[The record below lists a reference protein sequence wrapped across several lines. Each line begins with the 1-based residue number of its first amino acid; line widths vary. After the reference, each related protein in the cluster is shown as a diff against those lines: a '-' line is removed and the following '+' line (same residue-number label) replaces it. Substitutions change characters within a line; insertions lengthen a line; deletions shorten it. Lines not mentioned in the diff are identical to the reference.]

1 MKIAIFENIMTPGGH
16 EVDFDRIL
24 VEELRAL
31 GHEISFYVPEG
42 FQFGMDYHVP
52 VHRLKG
58 EVVTYTGLHGI
69 KKICA
74 AVRRECRRQNW
85 YKQLYQEAT
94 EGNIDAIIIPT
105 ASYRYLRA
113 LRKNILKN
121 SPVPIVLILHGIRPD
136 DAPTILREAEKLLPY
151 PNIKLV
157 ALTLTQNVF
166 GKRLK
171 NIYAIVP
178 PAYIP
183 RDIDGPPENTKKETL
198 TMGFFG
204 QYRREKKLEDF
215 LAVFMSRAYTRPV
228 KLIVQGATTRPEDA
242 ADFDRII
249 RKYEGRKNI
258 EFLHKGLIGAD
269 WQRMIAD
276 VDTMLMPYAAERYRY
291 QCSAMLFTA
300 IGFGKT
306 VVVSDEMNPEVF
318 ESFHIGETF
327 PSGDME
333 ALGRTMEQFINNY
346 DVNEPQYHAELARA
360 AERYAPKKLAVQ
372 LMELISDPK
381 YSGTSVTV

>member
-31 GHEISFYVPEG
+31 GHEISFYVPEE

-74 AVRRECRRQNW
+74 AVRREYRRQNW
-85 YKQLYQEAT
+85 YKQLYQESA

-105 ASYRYLRA
+105 ASYRYLRT

-121 SPVPIVLILHGIRPD
+121 APIPIVLILHGIRPD
-136 DAPTILREAEKLLPY
+136 DTPTILREAEKLLPY

-157 ALTLTQNVF
+157 TLTLTQNIF

-171 NIYAIVP
+171 NICSIVP

-183 RDIDGPPENTKKETL
+183 RDIDAPLENTKKETL
-198 TMGFFG
+198 TIGFFG

-215 LAVFMSRAYTRPV
+215 LAVFMKRVYTRPV

-300 IGFGKT
+300 IGFGKP

-333 ALGRTMEQFINNY
+333 ALGRTIEHFINNY
-346 DVNEPQYHAELARA
+346 DVNAPKYHAELARA
-360 AERYAPKKLAVQ
+360 AEQYAPRKLAAR
-372 LMELISDPK
+372 LTELISK
-381 YSGTSVTV
+381 S

>member
-31 GHEISFYVPEG
+31 GHEISFYVPEE

-74 AVRRECRRQNW
+74 AVRREYRRQNW
-85 YKQLYQEAT
+85 YKQLYQESA

-105 ASYRYLRA
+105 ASYRYLRT

-121 SPVPIVLILHGIRPD
+121 APIPIVLILHGIRPD
-136 DAPTILREAEKLLPY
+136 DTPTILREAEKLLPY

-157 ALTLTQNVF
+157 TLTLTQNIF

-171 NIYAIVP
+171 NICSIVP

-183 RDIDGPPENTKKETL
+183 RDIDAPLENTKKETL
-198 TMGFFG
+198 TIGFFG

-215 LAVFMSRAYTRPV
+215 LAVFMKRVYTRPV

-300 IGFGKT
+300 IGFGKP

-333 ALGRTMEQFINNY
+333 ALGRTIEHFINNY
-346 DVNEPQYHAELARA
+346 EVNAPKYHAELARA
-360 AERYAPKKLAVQ
+360 AEQYAPRKLAAR
-372 LMELISDPK
+372 LTELISK
-381 YSGTSVTV
+381 S